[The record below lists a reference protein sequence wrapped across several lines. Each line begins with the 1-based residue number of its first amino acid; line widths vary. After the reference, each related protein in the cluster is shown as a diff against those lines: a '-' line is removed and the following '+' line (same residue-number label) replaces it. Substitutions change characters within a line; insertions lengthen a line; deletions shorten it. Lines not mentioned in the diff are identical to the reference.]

1 MENNSNITEIKTAG
15 QSVDSV
21 LYGQLTAEIMQAISN
36 ENPYISTSIYHGRVS
51 ISYNMGDVSIK
62 AFENQTSLIKDAVGT
77 TLGRYIQTEDRITD
91 QYLYRTFMV
100 EHGVKWEVMITMQ
113 VVAAT

>member
-1 MENNSNITEIKTAG
+1 MENNNNITEIKTAG
-15 QSVDSV
+15 QSVDSA
-21 LYGQLTAEIMQAISN
+21 LYGRLTAEIMQAITN
-36 ENPYISTSIYHGRVS
+36 ENPYISTSIYLGRVS
-51 ISYNMGDVSIK
+51 INYNMADVSIK
-62 AFENQTSLIKDAVGT
+62 EFENQTALIKEAVQN

-91 QYLYRTFMV
+91 QYLYRTFSV